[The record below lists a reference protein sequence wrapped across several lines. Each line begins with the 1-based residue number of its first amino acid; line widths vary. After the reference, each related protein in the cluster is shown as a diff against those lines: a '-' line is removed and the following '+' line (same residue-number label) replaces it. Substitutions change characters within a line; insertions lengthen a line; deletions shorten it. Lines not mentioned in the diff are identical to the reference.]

1 MGVTI
6 NFQIR
11 KLVGITGKNIGKP
24 GSPRHE
30 TFETA
35 LRHDVLGKA
44 IRRMFTRI
52 AFSLFNTLDSIATP
66 CSLMTIGGYRTPPQL
81 GV

>member
-52 AFSLFNTLDSIATP
+52 DN
-66 CSLMTIGGYRTPPQL
+66 
-81 GV
+81 